1 MPDLFKVPAARGVS
15 EADVGSAPVGLT
27 DQGWWRG
34 SGRDGESAEKKGV
47 RGGGVRESA
56 RGAAGPH

>member
-1 MPDLFKVPAARGVS
+1 MPAARGVS